1 MKKQYKLLLHIGL
14 HKTATTSFQHNICLP
29 LHKKGRINFLGAV
42 RNNKKTIH
50 YPLAKIFNDIQT
62 KKLTKDE
69 SCQLKT
75 ETEQLLSK
83 EKLNVLSEENISTT
97 LMDPVYFSTMLKQLQ
112 FIFSSCD
119 IHCLLSLRKPV
130 DYIFSLYV
138 EMYRWIYHSQK
149 KKDTFIKFTQH
160 LFNDPYNAKYTLY
173 FYEQYLSIVD
183 QYFKNKTVLL
193 FEDLIHDK
201 KTYFS
206 TLASLLGIEESY
218 IRDGFLR
225 KTLHITKKK
234 KKGYLNSPVVKTLYE
249 WLAERITPHRWLFLK
264 NQLLFV
270 RSLCKK
276 FLFFNRIKPNTNI
289 VLQTKLDKNLT
300 KKLSVRSL
308 CKKFLESIKFNT
320 KVKLHP
326 KPDENLTKKL
336 SALVAIKNLDS
347 FAKQHHLAKKKL
359 VEYGYGK

>member
-1 MKKQYKLLLHIGL
+1 
-14 HKTATTSFQHNICLP
+14 
-29 LHKKGRINFLGAV
+29 
-42 RNNKKTIH
+42 
-50 YPLAKIFNDIQT
+50 
-62 KKLTKDE
+62 
-69 SCQLKT
+69 
-75 ETEQLLSK
+75 
-83 EKLNVLSEENISTT
+83 
-97 LMDPVYFSTMLKQLQ
+97 MLKQLQ

-218 IRDGFLR
+218 IRAGFLR

-234 KKGYLNSPVVKTLYE
+234 KKGYLNPPVVKTLDD
-249 WLAERITPHRWLFLK
+249 LLCERIAPNKPQFLK
-264 NQLLFV
+264 NKLSFM
-270 RSLCKK
+270 RRFCNK
-276 FLFFNRIKPNTNI
+276 FLFFNRIKFNTNI
-289 VLQTKLDKNLT
+289 V
-300 KKLSVRSL
+300 
-308 CKKFLESIKFNT
+308 
-320 KVKLHP
+320 LHP

-336 SALVAIKNLDS
+336 SELFAI
-347 FAKQHHLAKKKL
+347 
-359 VEYGYGK
+359 

>member
-1 MKKQYKLLLHIGL
+1 MQKKYKLLLHIGL
-14 HKTATTSFQHNICLP
+14 HKTATTSFQHNICFP
-29 LHKKGRINFLGAV
+29 LHKEGRINFLGAV

-69 SCQLKT
+69 FCQLKT
-75 ETEQLLSK
+75 ETEQLLST

-97 LMDPVYFSTMLKQLQ
+97 LTNPVDFSTMLKQLQ

-206 TLASLLGIEESY
+206 F
-218 IRDGFLR
+218 RR
-225 KTLHITKKK
+225 
-234 KKGYLNSPVVKTLYE
+234 YLNP
-249 WLAERITPHRWLFLK
+249 PLF
-264 NQLLFV
+264 
-270 RSLCKK
+270 
-276 FLFFNRIKPNTNI
+276 
-289 VLQTKLDKNLT
+289 
-300 KKLSVRSL
+300 
-308 CKKFLESIKFNT
+308 
-320 KVKLHP
+320 
-326 KPDENLTKKL
+326 
-336 SALVAIKNLDS
+336 
-347 FAKQHHLAKKKL
+347 
-359 VEYGYGK
+359 

>member
-1 MKKQYKLLLHIGL
+1 M
-14 HKTATTSFQHNICLP
+14 
-29 LHKKGRINFLGAV
+29 GAV

-97 LMDPVYFSTMLKQLQ
+97 LTNPVYFSMMLKQLQ

-149 KKDTFIKFTQH
+149 ENNTFTKFTQH
-160 LFNDPYNAKYTLY
+160 LFNDPYNAKYTPF
-173 FYEQYLSIVD
+173 FYEQYLATVD

-193 FEDLIHDK
+193 FEDLIHDQ

-206 TLASLLGIEESY
+206 TLASLLDVEKSY
-218 IRDGFLR
+218 ISAEFLR

-234 KKGYLNSPVVKTLYE
+234 KKGYLNPPVVKTLE
-249 WLAERITPHRWLFLK
+249 ELLRERIASNKLQFLK
-264 NQLLFV
+264 NKLSFM
-270 RSLCKK
+270 RRFCNK
-276 FLFFNRIKPNTNI
+276 FLFFNRIKFNTNI
-289 VLQTKLDKNLT
+289 VLHT
-300 KKLSVRSL
+300 
-308 CKKFLESIKFNT
+308 
-320 KVKLHP
+320 

-336 SALVAIKNLDS
+336 SALVLIKNLDS
-347 FAKQHHLAKKKL
+347 FAKQHNLAKKKL